1 MQPTSTQRSLTL
13 GFLEYHLVSLGRHWG
28 VIGASLGR
36 HWGVIGR
43 DREMSDSYPNFC
55 KCQDIPVET
64 LHATSLLQRLYNVF
78 AVGIKRGC
86 QPGTRIWYDDR

>member
-13 GFLEYHLVSLGRHWG
+13 GFLEYHL
-28 VIGASLGR
+28 ASLGR

-55 KCQDIPVET
+55 RCQDIPVET